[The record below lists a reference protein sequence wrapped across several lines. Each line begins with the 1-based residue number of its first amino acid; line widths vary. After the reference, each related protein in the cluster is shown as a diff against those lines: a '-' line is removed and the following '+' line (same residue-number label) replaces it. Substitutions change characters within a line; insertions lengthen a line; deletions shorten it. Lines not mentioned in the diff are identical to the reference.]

1 MNFNSTF
8 SNPSF
13 KGRREDLKNIKSLS
27 ENNMPI
33 LENKKQLILS
43 AIDNVGKTGD
53 KEDIEMLMG
62 TVETMKY
69 GIKNN
74 SEFAKAL
81 GGTNGEKENTDW
93 DGILQSTVRAAI
105 DTTDGE
111 DKAALEARFQK
122 VFGEEK
128 PLTEQEKNMLQL
140 RSDILTSK
148 EMTNVLDDPDKTFEA
163 ARIRQNLD
171 YFIGSSEINNDDKE
185 KCLGYMKHF
194 LSDDYEINPQLKDHK
209 VQAFSE
215 MLNDLIIKR
224 PDEEVYTI
232 KDVSQKQTGMC
243 AAISIAR
250 KTTTYEDKV
259 RAMEIMMA
267 ELDNKPTM
275 KVYDRTQ
282 LGTGKMVEITK
293 APVDFQDGM
302 KKGYRIVDTG
312 THQWMNAAN
321 YVGDGRIEEGHY
333 QAFDAEN
340 FEIFRDAHWNNDLQ
354 GEGKAPQTWLRYL
367 SKESGAVS
375 KAMKRN
381 ESIAKV
387 QREIGEFKAEYQER
401 ATKADAAIR
410 KTLQTISPELDDAKA
425 TQLTKQILKADS
437 QKDKA
442 LKLVDGEPASVSQKK
457 LAALIQ
463 KELPNAKME
472 TIDANIEKI
481 AGLRKISNDANA
493 ALDKL
498 TAHKAPKA
506 IFAYNKN
513 LFLAAAHHR
522 RSVEAELQVPER
534 LSAYEKA
541 LNIPVREGMLNDS
554 ANKILNNLNSKAVV
568 DRAAENFN
576 VDANATSVKVAV
588 ENAVLK
594 SENELPARLDTV
606 LEKMGMGN
614 RETVV
619 TGFLNDFETKIQS
632 GDKQVLQ
639 TFAENAHIR
648 PDAQL
653 ALKKIE
659 TAKATL
665 VDNPSNKQIAEAVNM
680 LGYGTQAEMVGD
692 MFKTF
697 DEMTADMSKDQLK
710 ELLGNNPDKALADLG
725 KEISSVSREQAQIER
740 QLNMPTRQE
749 VVLNVLE
756 ATKKVLP
763 EKTLEEMQ
771 AKFDKVAEM
780 KSADDNRIV
789 DPSVKKP
796 KVPDSAY
803 LFTQEEKE
811 MYAGIEAQLPQMKA
825 YAKFNAKAVE
835 KALAPQ
841 LKEVAAERGR
851 LMGNLWV
858 SKEGE
863 SGLADDQSIR
873 LLEMI
878 MGKKYHN
885 ESDIDKVVAHIKEG
899 NGSGTSSTHVSHT
912 EYSGHAQYVVEV
924 SPVEV
929 IDPKT
934 KQVVMKDVL
943 YHDNTWGRAE
953 DEGTFTDETGVTRT
967 NYGNGYG
974 GPNGYVYNKH
984 LFNGVM
990 VEEQKFIPGQL
1001 KSGEKYDMWRAT
1013 RISGENSKAQSSIK
1027 RVLDDII
1034 DLGNSEQKIQ
1044 EFEQTLRSGAPVNI
1058 EEMENL
1064 EKSASKT
1071 PERYK
1076 KIIENGNF
1084 TTQEQIDSLKDNKLK
1099 MLLEKTALRMSVPNS
1114 ETENIIVNQMD
1125 SERIFELRNKLPDI
1139 QKAVIAG
1146 KFGKSAQAVK
1156 QITAGVQD
1164 EIIGAFESAYAG
1176 VQPTENLQEIF
1187 NGLLEVSP
1195 EKYDGSLSSLKSA
1208 LLENTAEKLSAS
1220 ISDKKIAKNLTES
1233 ISEIF
1238 SKQIDNMTIKTN
1250 DDINRVLGED
1260 LGKVVTKYVDKKFNT
1275 STDADLLAG
1284 MIKLQN
1290 MTEAEFEKFMAD
1302 ATPEDLGL
1310 KEVSSLDVAKEIVAQ
1325 KDTATSKFEENSRY
1339 QTFIGEGPDDYS
1351 LGWTY
1356 RNMLNELSPLDNTV
1370 FVDKN
1375 AAGMAAKYGVTAAFP
1390 EARIMSK
1397 EEIQESVAGNLAG
1410 FRADVEAI
1418 KTSNNKA
1425 EDAAQLS
1432 AKVRAYVKA
1441 NVVPNEQSMALGL
1454 MNNYIKA
1461 AKNSSANEAQALDK
1475 ATEFLSEQHITAH
1488 PRELLKTFV
1497 KEVQSKNPDEATIA
1511 TLREY
1516 LVAGHEMASNA
1527 NIEYDMINN
1536 ADEAFEGS
1544 MRSEVAEYQV
1554 KTADGRALTLDSDEG
1569 IEFVLD
1575 QLANPANGS
1584 TAVQVFFSQTA
1595 LSERAVDVV
1604 ANATNYAELSDTC
1617 KEWGNDFITKYKQVS
1632 MLEKGF
1638 ADFSADNTVS
1648 YSTYKDAVKHYIKTL
1663 DKEYASVPAEEKEFY
1678 KAYKTFLQKTQNS
1691 DLVKNLSQEQ
1701 IKPLLSKIHT
1711 MGIQTLSKGI
1721 MESAGQLNSLSQTL
1735 VNRMSAVEALKLPV
1749 NSDKAEAKAELL
1761 SQMEECYT
1769 QLEEIINKINEVV
1782 A

>member
-1 MNFNSTF
+1 MNFSSTF

-105 DTTDGE
+105 DSTDGE

-128 PLTEQEKNMLQL
+128 PMTEQEKNMLQL
-140 RSDILTSK
+140 RSDILASK

-293 APVDFQDGM
+293 VPVDFKDGM

-321 YVGDGRIEEGHY
+321 YVGDGRTEEGYY
-333 QAFDAEN
+333 QAFDADN
-340 FEIFRDAHWNNDLQ
+340 FEIFRDAHWNNDLE
-354 GEGKAPQTWLRYL
+354 GEGKAPQKWLRHL
-367 SKESGAVS
+367 NKESEAVS

-381 ESIAKV
+381 ETIAKV
-387 QREIGEFKAEYQER
+387 QREVGDFKAEYQER
-401 ATKADAAIR
+401 ATKADAEIR
-410 KTLQTISPELDDAKA
+410 KTLQTISPEIDDTKA
-425 TQLTKQILKADS
+425 TQLTRQILKADT
-437 QKDKA
+437 QEDKA
-442 LKLVDGEPASVSQKK
+442 LKLVKGEPASVSQKK

-481 AGLRKISNDANA
+481 AGLRNISNDANA

-541 LNIPVREGMLNDS
+541 LNIPVREGMLNDG

-576 VDANATSVKVAV
+576 VDANSTSVKVAV
-588 ENAVLK
+588 ENAVMK
-594 SENELPARLDTV
+594 AENELPARLDIV

-632 GDKQVLQ
+632 GDKQALQ

-659 TAKATL
+659 TAKASL
-665 VDNPSNKQIAEAVNM
+665 VDNPSNKQIAEAVNL

-697 DEMTADMSKDQLK
+697 DEMTADMSKEQLT
-710 ELLGNNPDKALADLG
+710 ELLGNNSDKALADLG
-725 KEISSVSREQAQIER
+725 KEINSVAREQAQIER
-740 QLNMPTRQE
+740 QLNLPTRQE

-756 ATKKVLP
+756 ATKKVLS
-763 EKTLEEMQ
+763 EKTLDDME
-771 AKFDKVAEM
+771 AKFDRVAEM

-825 YAKFNAKAVE
+825 YAKFNGKAVS

-841 LKEVAAERGR
+841 LQEVEAERGR

-1013 RISGENSKAQSSIK
+1013 RISGENEKTEESIK
-1027 RVLDDII
+1027 KVLDSIME
-1034 DLGNSEQKIQ
+1034 LGNSEQKIQ
-1044 EFEQTLRSGAPVNI
+1044 EFEQQLRSGAPVNI
-1058 EEMENL
+1058 KDVENR
-1064 EKSASKT
+1064 EKAYSIAN
-1071 PERYK
+1071 ERYK
-1076 KIIENGNF
+1076 KVIGNL
-1084 TTQEQIDSLKDNKLK
+1084 TTQEQVDSLKDSQLK
-1099 MLLEKTALRMSVPNS
+1099 MLLEKTALRMSVPDK
-1114 ETENIIVNQMD
+1114 ETEQALVSVVD
-1125 SERIFELRNKLPDI
+1125 GERISELRSQLPEIEKDAIAAKL
-1139 QKAVIAG
+1139 
-1146 KFGKSAQAVK
+1146 GKSAQSVK
-1156 QITAGVQD
+1156 QVAAGAQN
-1164 EIIGAFESAYAG
+1164 EIIAAFENAFAG
-1176 VQPTENLQEIF
+1176 VQPPENLQEIF
-1187 NGLLEVSP
+1187 KGLFEVAP
-1195 EKYDGSLSSLKSA
+1195 EKLDGSLSSLKKA
-1208 LLENTAEKLSAS
+1208 MLDNTVEKLSAS
-1220 ISDKKIAKNLTES
+1220 ISNKKIAKSLTKS

-1238 SKQIDNMTIKTN
+1238 SNQIDNMTIKTN
-1250 DDINRVLGED
+1250 DDINRVFGED

-1284 MIKLQN
+1284 MQKLQN
-1290 MTEAEFEKFMAD
+1290 MTTAEFKEFMAD
-1302 ATPEDLGL
+1302 ATPADLGI
-1310 KEVSSLDVAKEIVAQ
+1310 KDVSTLDVVKEINAQ
-1325 KDTATSKFEENSRY
+1325 KDTAISRFDHNLRV
-1339 QTFIGEGPDDYS
+1339 QKLVVEGPSDDS
-1351 LGWTY
+1351 LDWVY
-1356 RNMLNELSPLDNTV
+1356 RSMLMDMAPLDNTA

-1375 AAGMAAKYGVTAAFP
+1375 SAGMAAKYGVTAAFP

-1397 EEIQESVAGNLAG
+1397 EEIQENVAGTLAG

-1418 KTSNNKA
+1418 KTSENKA
-1425 EDAAQLS
+1425 EAAAQLN

-1441 NVVPNEQSMALGL
+1441 NVVPNEQSMALGV

-1488 PRELLKTFV
+1488 PKELLKTFV

-1516 LVAGHEMASNA
+1516 MVAGHEMASNA
-1527 NIEYDMINN
+1527 DIEYTMMDN

-1544 MRSEVAEYQV
+1544 MRAKLAEYPIQ
-1554 KTADGRALTLDSDEG
+1554 TADGRILTLDSDEG
-1569 IEFVLD
+1569 IEFVID

-1584 TAVQVFFSQTA
+1584 TAVQVFFTQTA
-1595 LSERAVDVV
+1595 LAEKAVDVV
-1604 ANATNYAELSDTC
+1604 ANANNYAELPAACEEMGNEIIKNC
-1617 KEWGNDFITKYKQVS
+1617 KQISTLDKN
-1632 MLEKGF
+1632 F
-1638 ADFSADNTVS
+1638 AEFSADNTVS
-1648 YSTYKDAVKHYIKTL
+1648 YSTYKDAVKHYIQTL
-1663 DKEYASVPAEEKEFY
+1663 DKEYDFVPAEEKAVY
-1678 KAYKTFLQKTQNS
+1678 SAYKTYLQRTQNS
-1691 DLVKNLSQEQ
+1691 DLAKNLSAAQ
-1701 IKPLLSKIHT
+1701 IKQLLGKIHT
-1711 MGIQTLSKGI
+1711 MGIQTLSKGT
-1721 MESAGQLNSLSQTL
+1721 MENVGQLNTLSQTL
-1735 VNRMSAVEALKLPV
+1735 VNRMSAVEALKLPA
-1749 NSDKAEAKAELL
+1749 NSDKTEAKAELL
-1761 SQMEECYT
+1761 NQMEECYAK
-1769 QLEEIINKINEVV
+1769 LAEVINKINEEV